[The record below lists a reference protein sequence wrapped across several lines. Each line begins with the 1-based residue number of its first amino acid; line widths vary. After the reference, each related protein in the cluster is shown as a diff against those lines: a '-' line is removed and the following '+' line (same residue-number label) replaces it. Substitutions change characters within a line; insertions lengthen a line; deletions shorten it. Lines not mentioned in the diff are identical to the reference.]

1 MNAIEIFIK
10 SIADWTVDVPTFY
23 GWFHLVWLGI
33 TAVSCAVV
41 FAMHGKISQ
50 KAVDITL
57 IVWGTALILL
67 EIIKQLLCSFHYDGQ
82 TVTWSYGWWVFPF
95 QFCSCPLY
103 LALPA
108 GIIRKGKVK
117 DALLSF
123 LASYALFGGLV
134 ALVYPANMFTTSGFL
149 SMHTM
154 LWHSSMV
161 VICTMLFAS
170 GAVKPTFK
178 KLLSAT
184 VIFIILATIAVI
196 LNVIVSNCTDISG
209 FNMFF
214 ISPYESWDVP
224 IVKLIF
230 DNVPYPV
237 YLMLYLLGFFA
248 AAGLVFLTARGIAK
262 IYRGKEICEP
272 NEENEHKSA

>member
-57 IVWGTALILL
+57 IVWGTVLILL

-108 GIIRKGKVK
+108 GIIRK
-117 DALLSF
+117 
-123 LASYALFGGLV
+123 
-134 ALVYPANMFTTSGFL
+134 
-149 SMHTM
+149 
-154 LWHSSMV
+154 
-161 VICTMLFAS
+161 
-170 GAVKPTFK
+170 
-178 KLLSAT
+178 
-184 VIFIILATIAVI
+184 
-196 LNVIVSNCTDISG
+196 
-209 FNMFF
+209 
-214 ISPYESWDVP
+214 
-224 IVKLIF
+224 
-230 DNVPYPV
+230 
-237 YLMLYLLGFFA
+237 
-248 AAGLVFLTARGIAK
+248 
-262 IYRGKEICEP
+262 
-272 NEENEHKSA
+272 